1 MKIFTLCLNIFTFFI
16 LTWKIHCF
24 YNYDSSRSLINKDT
38 MQMKNK
44 LKHERLLAEVGVLE
58 EKQTAELEMVPFYKE
73 TNEIS
78 NKSKDKILNDYW
90 NNNSHV
96 DELQQV

>member
-1 MKIFTLCLNIFTFFI
+1 MKIFTLCLKIFTFFI
-16 LTWKIHCF
+16 LTWIFHCF

-38 MQMKNK
+38 MQIKNK
-44 LKHERLLAEVGVLE
+44 LKNERLLAEVGVLE
-58 EKQTAELEMVPFYKE
+58 KKQTVELELVSNSNE

-90 NNNSHV
+90 NNNSIEDV
-96 DELQQV
+96 LQQL